1 VPDSPAAAPVARC
14 VGLVKHY
21 EDVVAVDGVDL
32 SLRKGECFGLLG
44 PNGAGKTTTVEM
56 MEGLTAPT
64 SGYVELF
71 GMRWGTGKDDAIRAR
86 MGVALQE
93 TVLAD
98 KLTVEEVIRLF
109 RSFYPS
115 GRSVDD
121 VLELMQLGPKR
132 KARYH
137 KLSGGQKQ
145 RVALGVALAGNP
157 DILFLDEPTTGLD
170 PQARISVWDIVAR
183 YREGGGTVVL
193 TTHYMEEAANMCD
206 RLAIM
211 DHGKVIA
218 EGTPAELIASLGGTQ
233 LVEIEPEG
241 ELDPSV
247 LDGIAGIQSVTVRG
261 RRLAL
266 AVDDF
271 ARVLP
276 PVLARLAEKEIAL
289 AHLTTHEAT
298 LDDVFVALT
307 GRGLRDE

>member
-1 VPDSPAAAPVARC
+1 MARC

-21 EDVVAVDGVDL
+21 DDVHAVDGVDL
-32 SLRKGECFGLLG
+32 SLRRGECFGLLG

-56 MEGLTAPT
+56 MEGLTVPT
-64 SGYVELF
+64 AGYVELL
-71 GMRWGTGKDDAIRAR
+71 GMRWGGGQDDQIRAR

-109 RSFYPS
+109 RSFYPR
-115 GRSVDD
+115 GRSVDE
-121 VLELMQLGPKR
+121 VLDLMQLQPKR
-132 KARYH
+132 KAQYS

-145 RVALGVALAGNP
+145 RVALGVALVGDP
-157 DILFLDEPTTGLD
+157 DLLFLDEPTTGLD
-170 PQARISVWDIVAR
+170 PQARMSVWDIVAR

-206 RLAIM
+206 RIAVM

-218 EGTPAELIASLGGTQ
+218 QDTPDGLIASLGGSYF
-233 LVEIEPEG
+233 VELEPATEF
-241 ELDPSV
+241 DV
-247 LDGIAGIQSVTVRG
+247 ARLDGIDGVRKLAPRG
-261 RRLAL
+261 RRTVLT
-266 AVDDF
+266 VDDF
-271 ARVLP
+271 TTVLP
-276 PVLARLAEKEIAL
+276 AILARLAQDEVPL
-289 AHLTTHEAT
+289 AHLSTHRAT